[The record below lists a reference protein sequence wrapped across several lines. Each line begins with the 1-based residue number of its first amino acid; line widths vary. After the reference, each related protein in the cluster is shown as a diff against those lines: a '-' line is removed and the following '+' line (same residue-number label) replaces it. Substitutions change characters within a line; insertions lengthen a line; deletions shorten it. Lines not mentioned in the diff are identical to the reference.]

1 MRNLQLTALGAAMVA
16 MLVAAP
22 PLGAQEPDDSS
33 DYNSGSSF
41 GDYSGYSGSTGTQP
55 PSGSYNSEPTRAT
68 TTSVQR
74 SSNSSYGGSANTYGS
89 SRNSYGQSSVSYS
102 TPSSSS
108 KTSSSSSSVPQSR
121 SYRTND
127 IDYGTSA
134 NTYGSSPNTYRSS
147 PNTYGRSARS
157 GSQRRGSYR
166 DQGIQTRQ
174 GQGPDSTNLWA
185 GRIRGVPV
193 PAFPVSGRLQ
203 MASGQPAADAE
214 VRLNC
219 GGASYPMGVTDRRGR
234 FRINLTSCYSA
245 LSMGDASVGGPFRAS
260 GSWAFSLNTCWLDLM
275 IPGHAL
281 GRVELRALTRW
292 RRHDL
297 GTVILESLG
306 PEPSPTVHINT
317 LLASPAARKAYQ
329 RGLRA
334 LRKAKPNY
342 DAAAGHLAEA
352 VRIHRQ
358 YATAWAALGEALMA
372 LGSQEEA
379 KTAFRKAIDEDPMLL
394 APHESLLK
402 VALEEENW
410 PEVESLTKSYLDIS
424 PTSARVRFYGALAA
438 VNLRKGDDVE
448 AIVKKMK
455 DLGEVETWTTA
466 HYMMAMVHSWRTEF
480 EEAAREFEVF
490 LDRSP
495 DHTLA
500 RNASSLLYEWTKL
513 EVIQPRDFPDGP
525 PWQGDQSGL

>member
-55 PSGSYNSEPTRAT
+55 PSGSYNSGPTRAT

-108 KTSSSSSSVPQSR
+108 KTSSSSTSVPQSR
-121 SYRTND
+121 SYRTSD
-127 IDYGTSA
+127 IDYGTSV
-134 NTYGSSPNTYRSS
+134 NTYGSSPNTYRGS
-147 PNTYGRSARS
+147 PNTYGRSTRS

-166 DQGIQTRQ
+166 DQAVQNRP
-174 GQGPDSTNLWA
+174 GQGPGATNLWA
-185 GRIRGVPV
+185 GRLQGVPI
-193 PAFPVSGRLQ
+193 PPLPVRARILI
-203 MASGQPAADAE
+203 ASGQPAAGAE

-219 GGASYPMGVTDRRGR
+219 GGAYYPMGITDRRGR
-234 FRINLTSCYSA
+234 FNINIASCYSA
-245 LSMGDASVGGPFRAS
+245 LSMGDASAGGHFRI
-260 GSWAFSLNTCWLDLM
+260 GGRWSLSLSACWLQL
-275 IPGHAL
+275 ILPGHAQRRLDLRDL
-281 GRVELRALTRW
+281 GRW
-292 RRHDL
+292 GSHDL
-297 GTVILESLG
+297 GTVILDG
-306 PEPSPTVHINT
+306 PASDPNPTVHVNT

-334 LRKAKPNY
+334 LRKTKPNY
-342 DAAAGHLAEA
+342 DAAASHLAEA
-352 VRIHRQ
+352 VRIHPQ

-372 LGSQEEA
+372 LGNTAQA

-424 PTSARVRFYGALAA
+424 PTSARGRFYGALAA

-480 EEAAREFEVF
+480 EEAAWEFEVF

-525 PWQGDQSGL
+525 PWQRDQSGL